1 VRPALRFATP
11 MLAVLTLVLLNAGI
25 AGGVVR
31 WCKRD
36 PVVEIGGKRAHVYVS
51 SYEEIEDAVTGLTK
65 VRFTVPEGV
74 STELLSTDEG
84 FAALGYDVRFV
95 HSNDLRANDRGI
107 QIQVDVRVPVD
118 PDVPGALDLPVKV
131 ELTDGQD
138 KLRARKI
145 GGTNEWVTVRS
156 WL

>member
-1 VRPALRFATP
+1 MRPALRFAAP

-25 AGGVVR
+25 AGAISQ
-31 WCKRD
+31 WCRSD

-51 SYEEIEDAVTGLTK
+51 SYEGIEDAVTGANK

-84 FAALGYDVRFV
+84 FADLGYDVRFV
-95 HSNDLRANDRGI
+95 RSDDLRANDRGI

-118 PDVPGALDLPVKV
+118 PDVPGALDLPVKI

-156 WL
+156 RL